1 MFGVG
6 VGVLDIIGD
15 IDMGVSRDELDIG
28 ISLDDTAGLD
38 SAGIMITSDN
48 NNDWGEMKAVDE
60 GAAIWADNKAC
71 IELIRECCGVP
82 EKNYLCIKCTR

>member
-1 MFGVG
+1 MMFRVG
-6 VGVLDIIGD
+6 TGVLDIIGD

-48 NNDWGEMKAVDE
+48 NND
-60 GAAIWADNKAC
+60 
-71 IELIRECCGVP
+71 
-82 EKNYLCIKCTR
+82 

>member
-1 MFGVG
+1 MGPAFTPAFADETFWSLQLFLFKMMFGVG
-6 VGVLDIIGD
+6 AGVLDIIGD

-48 NNDWGEMKAVDE
+48 NND
-60 GAAIWADNKAC
+60 
-71 IELIRECCGVP
+71 
-82 EKNYLCIKCTR
+82 